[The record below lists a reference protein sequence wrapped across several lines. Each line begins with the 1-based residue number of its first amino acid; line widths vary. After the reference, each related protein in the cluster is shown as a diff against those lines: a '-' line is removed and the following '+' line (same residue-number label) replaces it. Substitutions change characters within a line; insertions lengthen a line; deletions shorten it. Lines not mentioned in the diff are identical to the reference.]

1 MLLYRHNEHVDRP
14 VGGRRGA
21 LLTISRGNA
30 SSSSSSS
37 TRSLDSASFTSE
49 QQSTNLFA
57 KLEICVKRKCRFRA
71 GRSVVVSARPLAAEV
86 LAPFLLSLFFDFSTN
101 LKTPLPSHR
110 NFLLVYRPVHTI
122 PARIYYL
129 PRPRFLSGPSVAA
142 TTTIVSRKTRDKG
155 EEGRER
161 RSRYR

>member
-1 MLLYRHNEHVDRP
+1 MP
-14 VGGRRGA
+14 VSGRALGSGERASIGGSCP
-21 LLTISRGNA
+21 L
-30 SSSSSSS
+30 SSLPVF
-37 TRSLDSASFTSE
+37 R
-49 QQSTNLFA
+49 LFD
-57 KLEICVKRKCRFRA
+57 E
-71 GRSVVVSARPLAAEV
+71 SQNHP
-86 LAPFLLSLFFDFSTN
+86 
-101 LKTPLPSHR
+101 PLPFY
-110 NFLLVYRPVHTI
+110 FLLVYHPVHTI

>member
-1 MLLYRHNEHVDRP
+1 M
-14 VGGRRGA
+14 
-21 LLTISRGNA
+21 
-30 SSSSSSS
+30 
-37 TRSLDSASFTSE
+37 
-49 QQSTNLFA
+49 
-57 KLEICVKRKCRFRA
+57 
-71 GRSVVVSARPLAAEV
+71 VSARPLEV

-101 LKTPLPSHR
+101 LKTTPLLPSY
-110 NFLLVYRPVHTI
+110 FLLVYYPVHTI

-155 EEGRER
+155 EGGRER